1 MKLYLDKSK
10 CVFEETLSGGAF
22 VVETDAPIIITSE
35 GQDFLLC
42 QNIPIDGREYKMPQP
57 IILGSFEGLTF

>member
-22 VVETDAPIIITSE
+22 VVETD
-35 GQDFLLC
+35 DVLLVC
-42 QNIPIDGREYKMPQP
+42 PRDEQKVKEMIAKIAMPQ
-57 IILGSFEGLTF
+57 FEKFR